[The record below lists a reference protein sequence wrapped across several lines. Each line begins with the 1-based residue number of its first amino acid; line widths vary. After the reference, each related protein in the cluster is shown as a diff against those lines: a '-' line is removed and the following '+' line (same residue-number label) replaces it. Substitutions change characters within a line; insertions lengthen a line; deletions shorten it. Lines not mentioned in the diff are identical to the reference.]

1 MKVLFVLGGGIPIPP
16 PRWGGVENLIW
27 QQKCALERAGHEA
40 VILNDSV
47 KHARA
52 FRVLRK
58 LRVILKARPW
68 QYDVVH
74 LHLDSMSAYWNAAAR
89 LFPFVLVISTHYG
102 YAAFPDKWF
111 SSYWRTFR
119 AMSRAPNLILIS
131 DEIKK
136 MFETLGCRARMF
148 VLPNGINCAEFR
160 CAPHPTKQ
168 AIVLGR
174 IEPRKKQALLAN
186 ALDSHTVNCD
196 FAGPVEP
203 GTGFEVN
210 KRNTHY
216 LGEWSRDQVRTEL
229 TEYACLV
236 LLSDGEGHAG
246 VVSEALAS
254 GLSLVLSPE
263 ASHNLDLSREWI
275 HVVDRDKDDLGGV
288 IETAVR
294 DNPQYRAQIR
304 DYCLQNFDWQII
316 MPRYIAFLQE
326 ILAKKGKKK
335 P

>member
-1 MKVLFVLGGGIPIPP
+1 M
-16 PRWGGVENLIW
+16 ENLIW

-40 VILNDSV
+40 AILNDSV

-52 FRVLRK
+52 FRALRK

-74 LHLDSMSAYWNAAAR
+74 LHLDSMSAYWNAVAR

-111 SSYWRTFR
+111 SSYQRTFR
-119 AMSRAPNLILIS
+119 SMSRAPYLILIS

-136 MFETLGCRARMF
+136 NFETLGCRARML

-160 CAPHPTKQ
+160 YAARPTKQ

-174 IEPRKKQALLAN
+174 IEPRKKQALLAK
-186 ALDSHTVNCD
+186 ALDLHTVNCD
-196 FAGPVEP
+196 FAGPLGPE
-203 GTGFEVN
+203 TEFEVN
-210 KRNTHY
+210 ERNTRY
-216 LGEWSRDQVRTEL
+216 LGEWSRDQVCNEL
-229 TEYACLV
+229 TDYACLV

-263 ASHNLDLSREWI
+263 ASHNLDLSRKWI
-275 HVVDRDKDDLGGV
+275 YVVDRDNDDLGSV

-294 DNPQYRAQIR
+294 DNPEYRAEIR

-316 MPRYIAFLQE
+316 MPRYLAFLQE
-326 ILAKKGKKK
+326 ILAEKRKKK
-335 P
+335 R

>member
-40 VILNDSV
+40 AILNDSV

-52 FRVLRK
+52 FRAVRK

-74 LHLDSMSAYWNAAAR
+74 LHLDSMSAYWNVAAR

-102 YAAFPDKWF
+102 YAAFPDKWY
-111 SSYWRTFR
+111 SSYRRTFR
-119 AMSRAPNLILIS
+119 AMSRAPYLILIS

-136 MFETLGCRARMF
+136 MFEKLGCRAQMF

-160 CAPHPTKQ
+160 CAPHPTRQ

-174 IEPRKKQALLAN
+174 IEPRKKQGLLAK
-186 ALDSHTVNCD
+186 ALDAHTVQCD
-196 FAGPVEP
+196 FAGPMEP
-203 GTGFEVN
+203 GTDLEVN
-210 KRNTHY
+210 ERNTHY
-216 LGEWSRDQVRTEL
+216 LGEWSRDQVRDEL

-275 HVVDRDKDDLGGV
+275 YVVDRDKDDLGSA

-294 DNPQYRAQIR
+294 DNPTYRAEIR
-304 DYCLQNFDWQII
+304 DYCLRSFDWQVI

-326 ILAKKGKKK
+326 ILAEKGKKK